1 MENQT
6 LEETQGEET
15 TEPNTETSEETPE
28 ETSEETVGK
37 ENPKTSE
44 DVNYESKFIAS
55 QKEAIRLKKE
65 NDELRKGKDSNPSS
79 QPTATTKASNPID
92 DVDTIVEVQ
101 QAIKDLSPEMIAE
114 LKLRAKVNNT
124 SLLEARKDENF
135 ILLHKA
141 WTEKVE
147 QKKTLSPSTKQSIT
161 QKKKTLSEMTL
172 EEKEKALIEMGSS
185 ASFAR
190 SKKWK

>member
-6 LEETQGEET
+6 SEETQEDT
-15 TEPNTETSEETPE
+15 PTEPNTETQEETSA
-28 ETSEETVGK
+28 ETSEETVEK

-44 DVNYESKFIAS
+44 SVNYESKFIAS

-65 NDELRKGKDSNPSS
+65 NDELRKGKVSNPSS
-79 QPTATTKASNPID
+79 QPTAPKGSNLTD
-92 DVDTIVEVQ
+92 DIDTIVEIQ
-101 QAIKDLSPEMIAE
+101 QAITGLSPEMIAE
-114 LKLRAKVNNT
+114 LKLRAKVNDT
-124 SLLEARKDENF
+124 SLSEARKDENF

-141 WTEKVE
+141 WTEKAE
-147 QKKTLSPSTKQSIT
+147 QNKTLSPSTKQSIT